1 MSNITKHD
9 TVRVDGADEVQVY
22 INGEIERRVGP
33 DVLEDESVVVE
44 INDSH
49 TFPEGPSITICH
61 ADDGAYVHVEGD
73 DE

>member
-44 INDSH
+44 IH
-49 TFPEGPSITICH
+49 H
-61 ADDGAYVHVEGD
+61 RKGD